1 MENNAI
7 ASILLTEDDDNLG
20 FLLKDYLSM
29 KEYEVV
35 LCQNGQEALKAYEN
49 QHFDIC
55 LLDVMMPIMDG
66 FTLAE
71 QIRKRSRTIP
81 IIFITAKSMKEDK
94 LHGFEIG
101 ADDYIAKPFSMEELL
116 MRIKAV
122 LRRSSPGTVSST
134 PRKYPIGKMHFDY
147 DLQILKTPE
156 KDVKLTS
163 KEAELLKMLCESKNQ
178 TLERTQALKTIW
190 LDDNYFNARSMDV
203 YITKLRKYLKAD
215 ENIKLINVHG
225 TGFKLVQVEEN
236 L

>member
-1 MENNAI
+1 MENSI
-7 ASILLTEDDDNLG
+7 SPSILLTEDDDNLG
-20 FLLKDYLSM
+20 ILLKDYLGM
-29 KEYEVV
+29 KGYDVT
-35 LCQNGQEALKAYEN
+35 LCQNGQEALKTYDK
-49 QHFDIC
+49 QSFDIC

-71 QIRKRSRTIP
+71 HIRRKNKTIP

-94 LHGFEIG
+94 LQGFEIG

-122 LRRSSPGTVSST
+122 LRRTTPAST
-134 PRKYPIGKMHFDY
+134 NVIPNKYNIGKLAFDY
-147 DLQILKTPE
+147 DIQTLKTAD
-156 KDVKLTS
+156 KDIKLTS
-163 KEAELLKMLCESKNQ
+163 KEAELLKMLCDNKNQ
-178 TLERTQALKTIW
+178 TLERAIALKTIW

-225 TGFKLVQVEEN
+225 TGFKLVQIED
-236 L
+236 